1 MRSILLRRF
10 AMLLAIIGIVVASLL
25 PAYAVVQGRGHGRGL
40 SKKSGKFINGHDAR
54 DGRWD
59 GRGPRPKISVWRSR
73 HRGRHRARLIR
84 INKRNHSRV
93 IDDATRAL
101 AQTLRR
107 LH

>member
-93 IDDATRAL
+93 IR
-101 AQTLRR
+101 
-107 LH
+107 